1 MSIAGMIGALALLRP
16 IVTSA
21 SSSSAAS
28 VQGRRHGEYKVPGGK
43 LVVADLGVRD
53 GRLADVILSG
63 DFFLEPD
70 EALGRISRALEG
82 LPANATL
89 AALVHAVEEA
99 RQDAVMV
106 GFEPR
111 SVGLAVLRALGRSSA
126 WHDHRFELL
135 DTGPQHPDRQM
146 ALDEV
151 IARQVGEGLR
161 PPTLR
166 VWEWASSSVII
177 GSFQSLSNEVDLEA
191 AERHGATVVRR
202 ISGGGA
208 MFVEPG
214 NSITYSLYVPST
226 LVEGMSFADSYAFL
240 DAWVIRA
247 LRELGVDASYQP
259 LNDIA
264 SPAGK
269 IGGAAQKRLASGAV
283 LHHVTMSYDIDAEK
297 MLDIIRI
304 GREKLSDKGI
314 KSAVKRV
321 DPIRRQTG
329 LTREKVIEAMLGH
342 FRDSYGLTP
351 VQVDQAT
358 LAEAEALAESKYRDP
373 EWLARVP

>member
-1 MSIAGMIGALALLRP
+1 
-16 IVTSA
+16 
-21 SSSSAAS
+21 
-28 VQGRRHGEYKVPGGK
+28 
-43 LVVADLGVRD
+43 
-53 GRLADVILSG
+53 
-63 DFFLEPD
+63 
-70 EALGRISRALEG
+70 
-82 LPANATL
+82 
-89 AALVHAVEEA
+89 
-99 RQDAVMV
+99 MV
-106 GFEPR
+106 GFDPR

-135 DTGPQHPDRQM
+135 ATGEQHPHMQM

-151 IARQVGEGLR
+151 VARQVGEGRR

-166 VWEWASSSVII
+166 VWEWASNSVII
-177 GSFQSLSNEVDLEA
+177 GSFQSLSNEIDLEA
-191 AERHGATVVRR
+191 AARHEATVVRR

-214 NSITYSLYVPST
+214 NTITYSLYVPAT
-226 LVEGMSFADSYAFL
+226 LVEGMSFAESYAFL

-247 LRELGVDASYQP
+247 LRELGVDASYVP

-283 LHHVTMSYDIDAEK
+283 LHHVTMSYDIDAQK

-304 GREKLSDKGI
+304 GREKLSDKGV

-321 DPIRRQTG
+321 DPIRSQTG
-329 LTREKVIEAMLGH
+329 LPREKVIEAMLGH

-351 VQVDQAT
+351 VEADDAT
-358 LAEAEALAESKYRDP
+358 LAQARELADSKYRDP
-373 EWLARVP
+373 QWLARVP